1 MVNKLGISL
10 DDQIKK
16 MVKEYNFSEELIKRY
31 GFFYGMARTTKIIEA
46 LKTHPEYYPIRVNT
60 LLTTPDE
67 LLQSLEEKDI
77 IVKKHP
83 VIEEA
88 LLIKVEGPNNIQQK
102 EKTVAVHKAAAD
114 RVLIGGNVGASS
126 IQQKKNLNIGEEVS
140 ITDKFGSI
148 VGNGIL
154 MMDSNEISSQ
164 KRGVAIRITES
175 IYRLPNFQNLK
186 EFLRGQFIPQDFPS
200 ILVGAQIKNKPKD
213 RLLDMNVGEGKI
225 LTHIWQNNSKID
237 TRIIALEDS
246 GSKIQKLKE
255 NMKRLRMIK
264 APFEITKM
272 TLNQFQRKFTR
283 DETFNTIIVSP
294 KNSETGA
301 RPKVSDTTNEH
312 HILKAAKIQKEYIKQ
327 AARLIKPNGTIFY
340 STNSLD
346 PEENEYI
353 IKYAVENLK
362 LTVQKQEYNLGDKCS
377 GDLEG
382 ADYLQYFFPEKHDTP
397 GYFIAKLTK

>member
-1 MVNKLGISL
+1 
-10 DDQIKK
+10 

-31 GFFYGMARTTKIIEA
+31 SFFHGMARTTKIIES

-60 LLTTPDE
+60 LLATPDE
-67 LLQSLEEKDI
+67 LLESLKEKDI
-77 IVKKHP
+77 NVKKHP

-88 LLIKVEGPNNIQQK
+88 LLIKVEGPNNLQ
-102 EKTVAVHKAAAD
+102 EKDKKVTVHKAAAD
-114 RVLIGGNVGASS
+114 RVLVGGNVGASS
-126 IQQKKNLNIGEEVS
+126 IQQKDLLNIGEEVS
-140 ITDKFGSI
+140 ITDKFGTI

-164 KRGVAIRITES
+164 KRGAAIRVTES
-175 IYRLPNFQNLK
+175 VYQLPNFQNLK
-186 EFLRGQFIPQDFPS
+186 EYLRGQFIPQDLPS
-200 ILVGAQIKNKPKD
+200 ILIGAQIKNKPKD
-213 RLLDMNVGEGKI
+213 RILDMTVGEGKV
-225 LTHIWQNNSKID
+225 LTHVWQKNSEVD
-237 TRIIALEDS
+237 TRIIALEES

-255 NMKRLRMIK
+255 NMKRLRMMK

-283 DETFNTIIVSP
+283 DETFNTILISP
-294 KNSETGA
+294 KNSETGT

-312 HILKAAKIQKEYIKQ
+312 HILRAAKIQKEYIKQ
-327 AARLIKPNGTIFY
+327 AARLVKRNGTIFY

-353 IKYAVENLK
+353 IKFAVENLK
-362 LTVQKQEYNLGDKCS
+362 LTVEEQEYYLGDRCS
-377 GDLEG
+377 SDFKG
-382 ADYLQYFFPEKHDTP
+382 AENLQYFYPDKHDTP